1 MNESVCMD
9 VYCGPKILSPCAH
22 SNLKVIDDDDDDDDD
37 DDGGDEFC
45 CGVVAQQKCVNPS
58 LYSVQLPEVFILA
71 HLRHVVK
78 SI

>member
-1 MNESVCMD
+1 MNESECMN
-9 VYCGPKILSPCAH
+9 VYCGLSPCAR

-37 DDGGDEFC
+37 DDGDEFC
-45 CGVVAQQKCVNPS
+45 CGVVAQQKCANPS
-58 LYSVQLPEVFILA
+58 FYSVQLPEVFIIA